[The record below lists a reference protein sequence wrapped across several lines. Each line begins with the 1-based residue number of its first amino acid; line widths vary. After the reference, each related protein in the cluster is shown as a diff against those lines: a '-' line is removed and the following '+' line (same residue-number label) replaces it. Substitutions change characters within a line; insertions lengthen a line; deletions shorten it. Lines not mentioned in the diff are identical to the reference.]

1 MLRPG
6 NSGTQHRRRSHQHA
20 RRRIGPDSRRV
31 SSRQPPASPGGHR
44 RCFKAS
50 FFHLRRLRQQG
61 WPANSLLGW
70 ATDAN
75 ATPSPVSPPSR
86 EDCDRDRRR
95 RSPPRLEEMAVAE
108 LTGLPPISAGY
119 PDGMRTIVHRRRP
132 HSARNSTATHRL
144 SRREVRVGQLR
155 TARCVRRWR
164 TASMGPSLPLCT

>member
-1 MLRPG
+1 MLRPATPG
-6 NSGTQHRRRSHQHA
+6 RNIVADHISMLDAALAQ
-20 RRRIGPDSRRV
+20 IPDACHHGSPLLVRADTAG
-31 SSRQPPASPGGHR
+31 AS
-44 RCFKAS
+44 KAS
-50 FFHLRRLRQQG
+50 FFHLRRLHQQG

-75 ATPSPVSPPSR
+75 ATPSPASPPSR
-86 EDCDRDRRR
+86 VDCDRDGRR